1 MGKGRGR
8 QINLELVTFGTDFK
22 GRMKRRKG
30 KKREEMNLQI
40 LLLKGS
46 RKKNKKKSMKMHQF
60 N

>member
-30 KKREEMNLQI
+30 KKREEMNIFYKYFYLREAV
-40 LLLKGS
+40 KKK
-46 RKKNKKKSMKMHQF
+46 KKNK
-60 N
+60 